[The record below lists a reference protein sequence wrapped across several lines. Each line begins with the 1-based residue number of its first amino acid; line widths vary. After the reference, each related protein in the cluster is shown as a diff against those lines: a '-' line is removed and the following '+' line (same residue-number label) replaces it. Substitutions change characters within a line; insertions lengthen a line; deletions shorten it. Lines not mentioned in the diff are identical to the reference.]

1 MSLPRT
7 RPLIPR
13 CDLTLHL
20 PSQYTFSIFNA
31 DIPRFRK
38 QWLFYDLMSAEAVTG
53 QVDNCLFS
61 LHKPQSIGTTSEE
74 DLKNEGWS
82 RMVS

>member
-1 MSLPRT
+1 M
-7 RPLIPR
+7 IV
-13 CDLTLHL
+13 
-20 PSQYTFSIFNA
+20 QYTFSIFNA

-38 QWLFYDLMSAEAVTG
+38 QWLFYDLMSAESVTG

-82 RMVS
+82 RMVSAVPILMEDMGWADALSAP